1 MHIDPHMC
9 TASEHT
15 GASKINDKANETKIL
30 IDKLRYKVYRCCVV
44 STYQLI
50 SLKLLSN
57 E

>member
-9 TASEHT
+9 TESEHT

-30 IDKLRYKVYRCCVV
+30 IDKLRYKVYRCCVF